1 MWWRRRKQ
9 DQQLTAPK
17 NNDVDWHEVAAGLW
31 PELKTTQLIMRAAL
45 RDHRGPLLRGASSV
59 DSPATSQEENLPA
72 EVKTPS
78 RPDLPSL
85 CGVRD

>member
-17 NNDVDWHEVAAGLW
+17 NNDVDWREVAAGLW

-45 RDHRGPLLRGASSV
+45 RDHRGPAVLCFAVPHPWTALR
-59 DSPATSQEENLPA
+59 PLRK
-72 EVKTPS
+72 KTC
-78 RPDLPSL
+78 R
-85 CGVRD
+85 RK